1 MIRNLLKLAFITG
14 IAGILLQCSTSVTGN
29 GKEEIINADKTF
41 SALSKEKGMK
51 HAFLQYAAQDVVMLR
66 ENSFPQKGKN
76 AMKERFRTFS
86 DTGFVLIWEPLF
98 ADVAASGELGYSYG
112 TYTSTSKDV
121 EGRPT
126 VEKGTYATVW
136 KKDLRGD
143 WKFVLDTGNEGLS
156 EQQ

>member
-1 MIRNLLKLAFITG
+1 MIRYLLKLAFIAG
-14 IAGILLQCSTSVTGN
+14 IAGILPQCSTSVTGN
-29 GKEEIINADKTF
+29 GKEEIINADQAF
-41 SALSKEKGMK
+41 SALSKEMGMK

-76 AMKERFRTFS
+76 ALEERFRTIS

-112 TYTSTSKDV
+112 IYTSTSKDA

-136 KKDLRGD
+136 KKDMNGD
-143 WKFVLDTGNEGLS
+143 WKFVLDTGNEGLD